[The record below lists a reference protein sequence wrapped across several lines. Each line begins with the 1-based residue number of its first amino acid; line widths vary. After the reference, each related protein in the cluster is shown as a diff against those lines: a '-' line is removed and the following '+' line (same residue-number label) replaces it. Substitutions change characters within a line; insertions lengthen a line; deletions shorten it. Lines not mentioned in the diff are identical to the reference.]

1 MKVQRKSA
9 VIVSGVA
16 LVLAA
21 AIGGGIAIG
30 GGSVVAATSTPGSTT
45 STTSAGTPSASA
57 ATPSVPAATPAPV
70 AAVAAPVEQIA
81 KSDPP
86 PPVVK
91 TDEGPGLRL
100 GMSEEEAL
108 ATGLLV
114 NRGVDDAWGCHTYS
128 TTTFPDTP
136 KAVVISPTTGVA
148 RLTQAS
154 AFRTTEGIGV
164 GSTAADVR
172 NTYPQARESRLG
184 FSVFPYEEW
193 NGYHVFLMSGEMP
206 FLDTDKV
213 QRVRTQWSG
222 AECFLD

>member
-30 GGSVVAATSTPGSTT
+30 GGDSGSVAVATSTPGSTT
-45 STTSAGTPSASA
+45 SATSTSSA
-57 ATPSVPAATPAPV
+57 ATPPSVSAATPTPAATPAPA

-81 KSDPP
+81 KSDPQ

-114 NRGVDDAWGCHTYS
+114 NRGVDDALGCHTYS

-136 KAVVISPTTGVA
+136 KAVVISPTTGIA
-148 RLTQAS
+148 RLTQTS
-154 AFRTTEGIGV
+154 AFRTFEGIGV
-164 GSTAADVR
+164 G
-172 NTYPQARESRLG
+172 
-184 FSVFPYEEW
+184 
-193 NGYHVFLMSGEMP
+193 
-206 FLDTDKV
+206 
-213 QRVRTQWSG
+213 
-222 AECFLD
+222 